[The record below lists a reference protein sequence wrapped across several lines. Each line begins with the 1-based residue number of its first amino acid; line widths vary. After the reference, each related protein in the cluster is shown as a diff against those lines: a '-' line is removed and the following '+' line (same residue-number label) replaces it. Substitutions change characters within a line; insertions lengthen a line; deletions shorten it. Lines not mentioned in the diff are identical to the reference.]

1 MLTYIGIYHSLPA
14 LSDAPC
20 YSACIAVRASLW
32 LTRRHRHTMSQKAQP
47 NTAKSNQSVCLEILP
62 PPTSSRQQ
70 KKEHKHK
77 QTRKEKN
84 NIFSIDLR
92 FPYSVVPFHA

>member
-32 LTRRHRHTMSQKAQP
+32 LTRRHRHNESKSPTEHGEIKSIGVFGNSP
-47 NTAKSNQSVCLEILP
+47 TAHVLP
-62 PPTSSRQQ
+62 TT
-70 KKEHKHK
+70 KEG
-77 QTRKEKN
+77 
-84 NIFSIDLR
+84 
-92 FPYSVVPFHA
+92 A

>member
-1 MLTYIGIYHSLPA
+1 MRPATPHALPLGHFSGSLA
-14 LSDAPC
+14 D
-20 YSACIAVRASLW
+20 ID
-32 LTRRHRHTMSQKAQP
+32 TMSQKAQP

-77 QTRKEKN
+77 QTRKEK
-84 NIFSIDLR
+84 ITYLVFIYDFRIQLCR
-92 FPYSVVPFHA
+92 FMHEKVTLT